1 MWLSA
6 ATSCGARY
14 DIVVRDFAAIADR
27 ATYVGSGEHKRYPNP
42 LCDPR
47 LRSDAADCDAVDPSL
62 SQDPERLTR
71 WLREAIR
78 RGQVSPEFEGDFPRK
93 VWARV
98 AIAHGDA
105 TVEARLTNQ
114 TLGQY
119 KGYFIDV
126 EVDPPSPIRRQ
137 LLSAWAVVLP

>member
-1 MWLSA
+1 MLLRA
-6 ATSCGARY
+6 MK
-14 DIVVRDFAAIADR
+14 VPVRDFASIADR
-27 ATYVGSGEHKRYPNP
+27 ATYVGSGEHKRFPNP

-47 LRSDAADCDAVDPSL
+47 LRSDAADCDAVDPAL

-98 AIAHGDA
+98 TTSAGEA

-126 EVDPPSPIRRQ
+126 DVDPPAGIRRQ
-137 LLSAWAVVLP
+137 LRHGWAEVLP

>member
-1 MWLSA
+1 M
-6 ATSCGARY
+6 TRT
-14 DIVVRDFAAIADR
+14 VRDFRAIADR

-47 LRSDAADCDAVDPSL
+47 LRSDAADCDAVDPGL
-62 SQDPERLTR
+62 SQHPERLTQ

-93 VWARV
+93 VWAHV
-98 AIAHGDA
+98 PTSAGTQ

-114 TLGQY
+114 LLGQY
-119 KGYFIDV
+119 KGYFIDAD
-126 EVDPPSPIRRQ
+126 VDAPAPVRRQ
-137 LLSAWAVVLP
+137 LRTGGGWAEVLR